1 MTQKN
6 LKKNLNYKK
15 HFGYWLSG
23 LIDGDGYLGVSNKN
37 YTSCEITVGLNEL
50 TILNIIKKT
59 LSGKIS
65 LTTKANAYRWRLHDK
80 QGMNTLVQYINGK
93 CLLPS
98 KKIQLENVCK
108 ILKIPFNCNASFSGN
123 TYWVAGFFE
132 AEGYFNVN
140 KSTLQCSITI
150 SQKIPELLKNL
161 KFFFGGNVY
170 YDKSWNGFLYSCS
183 NKTCLNKWFVYF
195 SQFPLKSRKNID
207 LVRFKRIVFFKERKY
222 HVSNND
228 IYKKRFFKLFNLFK
242 ARRYSPRYNILLS
255 HPEVN

>member
-65 LTTKANAYRWRLHDK
+65 LTTKANAYLR
-80 QGMNTLVQYINGK
+80 
-93 CLLPS
+93 
-98 KKIQLENVCK
+98 VCK

-207 LVRFKRIVFFKERKY
+207 LVRFKRIVFSKKESTMFPIMIFIKSVFLNY
-222 HVSNND
+222 SIYLKQED
-228 IYKKRFFKLFNLFK
+228 IVHDIIYYCRI
-242 ARRYSPRYNILLS
+242 PR
-255 HPEVN
+255 